1 MKTGIVLGAG
11 VVIGVSLA
19 GISMTK
25 SGYETFI
32 NEQSQRL
39 LADVAPGTTISR
51 TILNDGFFTVEDEFV
66 FAFDPTETGL
76 SSDARMQL
84 TVQNSCTIF
93 PFYLSCN
100 DTFSYKASAE
110 LEALKQQFLDYNY
123 EAGWNA
129 SPLTQNI
136 TGWLKGESYTSSS
149 ESALTLGKLNLTLD
163 TDFAFSAV
171 GVDFTLDTASM
182 NADSA
187 NLRLSDVVMTADLTD
202 IQQNSWI
209 GTNTLTL
216 EDFTANS
223 GDGSEISLE
232 DVLVSSITTE
242 YEEGKYDLNYIV
254 RAQRLSVN
262 QPGLASQ
269 ADDINFDIRMYGISA
284 EALDL
289 IQDFEQANLT
299 DAAIQKQL
307 IDQLGKS
314 EPGLTLNTLSLT
326 LNEAPI
332 NATGEL
338 SFEPFT
344 FQDYENMAVASKAHG
359 KVHAMFSGDLET
371 AAPALL
377 PVIQQS
383 VQTGMLTQDE
393 NGDFVTDILLEG
405 GAITVNGTVIGQF

>member
-1 MKTGIVLGAG
+1 
-11 VVIGVSLA
+11 
-19 GISMTK
+19 
-25 SGYETFI
+25 
-32 NEQSQRL
+32 
-39 LADVAPGTTISR
+39 
-51 TILNDGFFTVEDEFV
+51 
-66 FAFDPTETGL
+66 
-76 SSDARMQL
+76 
-84 TVQNSCTIF
+84 
-93 PFYLSCN
+93 
-100 DTFSYKASAE
+100 
-110 LEALKQQFLDYNY
+110 
-123 EAGWNA
+123 
-129 SPLTQNI
+129 
-136 TGWLKGESYTSSS
+136 
-149 ESALTLGKLNLTLD
+149 
-163 TDFAFSAV
+163 
-171 GVDFTLDTASM
+171 
-182 NADSA
+182 
-187 NLRLSDVVMTADLTD
+187 MTADLTD